1 MKLAGHTDRVYSVAA
16 APDGRIITG
25 SDDTTVKVWR
35 DGACVHT
42 IQAHRDY
49 VMAVAL
55 LPGGARF
62 ISGSYDGTA
71 KLWTLDGVAR
81 AYLRGLAAA

>member
-1 MKLAGHTDRVYSVAA
+1 MRGGGA
-16 APDGRIITG
+16 DGRIITG

-42 IQAHRDY
+42 IQAHTRHGGG
-49 VMAVAL
+49 VA
-55 LPGGARF
+55 GRGARF

-71 KLWTLDGVAR
+71 KLWTLDGAPELTFEVGSCVCASR
-81 AYLRGLAAA
+81 RCPTA